1 MYSAPGLVSL
11 MQSWVGSGRASVM
24 VQSSRLHL
32 DLTCDTNLDSLYD
45 TDCFHHLTKPPTA
58 VSIRGV
64 SGGEIGGILVGAVI
78 ILLLFLLVVV
88 IVLKK
93 WRPKVIR
100 RLV

>member
-1 MYSAPGLVSL
+1 
-11 MQSWVGSGRASVM
+11 M
-24 VQSSRLHL
+24 VQSSRLQL
-32 DLTCDTNLDSLYD
+32 DPTCDTNLDSLYD
-45 TDCFHHLTKPPTA
+45 TDCFHRLTKPVKPPTA
-58 VSIRGV
+58 ASIRGV

-78 ILLLFLLVVV
+78 ILLLLVLVVV

>member
-1 MYSAPGLVSL
+1 
-11 MQSWVGSGRASVM
+11 M

-32 DLTCDTNLDSLYD
+32 DPTCDTNLDSLYD
-45 TDCFHHLTKPPTA
+45 TDCFHRLTKPPSA

-78 ILLLFLLVVV
+78 ILLLLILVVV